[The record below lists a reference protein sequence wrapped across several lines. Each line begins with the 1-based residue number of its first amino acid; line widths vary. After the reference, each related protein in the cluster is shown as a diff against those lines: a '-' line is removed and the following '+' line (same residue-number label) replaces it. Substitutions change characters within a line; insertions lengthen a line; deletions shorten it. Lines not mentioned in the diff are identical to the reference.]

1 MIPQSF
7 IEEVQ
12 SRTDI
17 VELISGYIP
26 LKRTGRNFKAVCPFH
41 GEKTPSFIVSPQKQI
56 FHCFGCGEGGG
67 IFQFLA
73 LIEKTSFPEAVEML
87 ANRLGLAIP
96 YQKGKSTKS
105 KNILYD
111 AMNKAAL
118 FFCDNLKNNR
128 QYQSIRTYLNQRG
141 IGPETINK
149 FQIGFAPGNN
159 FLLQFMRKSD
169 FTLEVLEKASLVT
182 PSFGSFHD
190 LFQGRV
196 TFPIFDIRSRIVAFG
211 ARICK
216 EIANSPKYINSF
228 ESSLY
233 SKREH
238 LFGLNFSKEAIIKE
252 DSVIVVEGYLDM
264 IIPFMRGTKNIVA
277 SLGTAL
283 TLEQIRLI
291 KRYASCVVLM
301 YDSDRAGHAA
311 ILRSID
317 LLLENG
323 LRAEVVSLPEG
334 YDPDLLVR
342 KQGKD
347 SFLKVLGSKVD
358 FFDYKL
364 SSLKKVYDADA
375 IEGKTKIAK
384 SMLVTLNKLN
394 SEVEKY
400 EYIVKLAGNLGV
412 KEEIMIAEFRN
423 SFPKKSGTQRKKSFP
438 DSDRG
443 QGLGL
448 DKEPLPVT
456 EKVLLKVILTNLKAF
471 SLAKKNL
478 KKEYFHSYLAQK
490 TISLLF
496 NTYLEAGGGSMQRFL
511 STIEDKEI
519 SSFISKILMDEDI
532 PLDKNIF
539 KESLIKLRK
548 RGVVEIKKKLK
559 GRIKEAE
566 AKGDKQKVREL
577 MEEHSRINREVRNG

>member
-26 LKRTGRNFKAVCPFH
+26 LKKAGRNFKAACPFH

-67 IFQFLA
+67 IFQFLT

-87 ANRLGLAIP
+87 ANKLGLAIP
-96 YQKGKSTKS
+96 HQKGESTQN
-105 KNILYD
+105 KNILYE
-111 AMNKAAL
+111 AINKATL
-118 FFCDNLKNNR
+118 FFCDNLKNN
-128 QYQSIRTYLNQRG
+128 QKYQSIRTYLSQRG

-159 FLLQFMRKSD
+159 SLIQFMRKNG

-182 PSFGSFHD
+182 SNLGNFHD
-190 LFQGRV
+190 LFQDRV
-196 TFPIFDIRSRIVAFG
+196 TFPVFNVRSRIVAFG

-216 EIANSPKYINSF
+216 EAVNSPKYINSF

-264 IIPFMRGTKNIVA
+264 IIPFMRGVKNIVA

-283 TLEQIRLI
+283 TIEQIRLV

-301 YDSDRAGHAA
+301 YDSDKAGQAA

-334 YDPDLLVR
+334 YDPDLLAR

-347 SFLKVLGSKVD
+347 SFLEALENKID

-364 SSLKKVYDADA
+364 SSLKKTYDADT
-375 IEGKTKIAK
+375 IDGKTKIAK

-400 EYIVKLAGNLGV
+400 EYIAKLAGNLGV

-423 SFPKKSGTQRKKSFP
+423 NFIKKGSVQEKKFS
-438 DSDRG
+438 SSSYRN
-443 QGLGL
+443 QSLGL
-448 DKEPLPVT
+448 NKELLSVT

-478 KKEYFHSYLAQK
+478 KKEYFQSNLAQK

-496 NTYLEAGGGSMQRFL
+496 DTYLEAGGGSTQRFL
-511 STIEDKEI
+511 GTIEDKEI
-519 SSFISKILMDEDI
+519 SGFISKILIDENI

-548 RGVVEIKKKLK
+548 KGVVEMKKKLK
-559 GRIKEAE
+559 DQIREAE
-566 AKGDKQKVREL
+566 GKGDKQKSKEL